1 MTHTEHAELRRLIRS
16 DFDYDAM
23 MQCAWLLSAEYP
35 FLGFGYLG
43 ESAAGRGIPR
53 FSLGEGK
60 KEIYY
65 IGVHHGAERITG
77 AVLVHF
83 LLELC
88 AGIARDAVLFGVNLA
103 YLLRSR
109 TLYILPMLNPDG
121 A

>member
-77 AVLVHF
+77 AVLV
-83 LLELC
+83 
-88 AGIARDAVLFGVNLA
+88 DAITGEA
-103 YLLRSR
+103 QYYSR
-109 TLYILPMLNPDG
+109 EEVSRMTPAQIKRHM
-121 A
+121 AVIEKSMTRW

>member
-77 AVLVHF
+77 AVHTHAEIRGGQQVLV
-83 LLELC
+83 
-88 AGIARDAVLFGVNLA
+88 
-103 YLLRSR
+103 R
-109 TLYILPMLNPDG
+109 TDRERG
-121 A
+121 KDE

>member
-16 DFDYDAM
+16 DFDYDTM

-88 AGIARDAVLFGVNLA
+88 ALAASDANFLSSSASPVTNVTFIIERHSFL
-103 YLLRSR
+103 
-109 TLYILPMLNPDG
+109 TG
-121 A
+121 AM

>member
-65 IGVHHGAERITG
+65 IGVHTVRSASP
-77 AVLVHF
+77 
-83 LLELC
+83 
-88 AGIARDAVLFGVNLA
+88 ARCSFIFFWSFAPA
-103 YLLRSR
+103 SR
-109 TLYILPMLNPDG
+109 GMPCSS